1 MTLRHLAQSI
11 AATAAA
17 CILLG
22 WLGPVAL
29 DGQPLSW
36 AQADHQHEWL
46 QARDLADAQAQ
57 AATAHQRELRAARHC
72 RQLHGEAAL
81 VWTADDM
88 PVCVPRRATRLPNGT
103 HWGTHLAQHTQGA
116 QP

>member
-1 MTLRHLAQSI
+1 MTLRPLVQSI
-11 AATAAA
+11 AATAAV
-17 CILLG
+17 CILLS

-36 AQADHQHEWL
+36 AKADHSTEWL
-46 QARDLADAQAQ
+46 QARDPADAQAQ
-57 AATAHQRELRAARHC
+57 AATTHQRELREAERC

-88 PVCVPRRATRLPNGT
+88 PVCVPRRATRLPAGT
-103 HWGTHLAQHTQGA
+103 HFAQHTEGA
-116 QP
+116 AP

>member
-1 MTLRHLAQSI
+1 MQPRQVTRNIL
-11 AATAAA
+11 ATAAA

-22 WLGPVAL
+22 WLGPVVL

-36 AQADHQHEWL
+36 AQADHSTEWL

-103 HWGTHLAQHTQGA
+103 HWGTHLAQHTEGA
-116 QP
+116 AP

>member
-1 MTLRHLAQSI
+1 MTLRPLAQSI

-36 AQADHQHEWL
+36 AQADHQHDWL

-57 AATAHQRELRAARHC
+57 AAIAHQRELRAARHC
-72 RQLHGEAAL
+72 RQLHGESAL

-88 PVCVPRRATRLPNGT
+88 PVCVPRRATRLPA
-103 HWGTHLAQHTQGA
+103 GTHLAQHTQGA